1 MRKDASKSTR
11 PAAKPK
17 RNMKLVRQ
25 SAQARA
31 KGFIDIGGFLFEF
44 SQLEF
49 TIRVVLMSRLKLSEE
64 FFAAVTSQYDFA
76 KLCKVTCKVSCIKAP
91 SRKKEYVKVFNE
103 CLDLNSKRVLV
114 AHGMWTDDFDGLSVT
129 HVHRD
134 KLESQRHEFKK
145 DELRKLSDKAQQ
157 LLQRVIGFNPAP
169 PQSDPVST
177 GLPAP

>member
-1 MRKDASKSTR
+1 MMKDSVKS
-11 PAAKPK
+11 PAKPK
-17 RNMKLVRQ
+17 RNTEIVRK

-31 KGFIDIGGFLFEF
+31 RGLHEIGNFLFEF

-49 TIRVVLMSRLKLSEE
+49 TIRVVLMSRLKLSEK

-76 KLCKVTCKVSCIKAP
+76 KLCKVTCKVSCIKDP
-91 SRKKEYVKVFNE
+91 KKKKEYEKVFNE
-103 CLDLNSKRVLV
+103 CLELNSKRVLV

-134 KLESQRHEFKK
+134 KLESRRHEFKK
-145 DELRKLSDKAQQ
+145 DELGNLADKAQQ

-169 PQSDPVST
+169 RQRRPVST
-177 GLPAP
+177 RSPAP